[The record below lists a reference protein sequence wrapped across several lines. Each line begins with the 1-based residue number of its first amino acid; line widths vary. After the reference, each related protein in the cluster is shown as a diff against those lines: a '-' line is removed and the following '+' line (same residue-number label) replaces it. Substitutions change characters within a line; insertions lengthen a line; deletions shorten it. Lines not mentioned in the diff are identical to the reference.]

1 MRLIFPASE
10 QLPGHCVP
18 APDRSRRRD
27 RCFDGREIPRRT
39 GALRSWFGPRCS
51 RTGICLFGTCGQ
63 RVSRQELFRTVAS
76 GNGTCS
82 PPGTSFPSGVAFEVP
97 FAYSGLRAA
106 GGRKDCGSV
115 FCSQTGTGRVFDSSG
130 RVTEG
135 RTRGR
140 LCVRGSSYLIP
151 PPFQIKDFADAVGPG
166 GPSRRP
172 FVCGFPDPA
181 APPRGARSGT
191 WRGEPSP
198 QGSFPVRST
207 HHHQKEP
214 A

>member
-1 MRLIFPASE
+1 MSNCRAIVSVTRWPGEIRPAAQARSTRGSLQGIHTQAFACAGTGV
-10 QLPGHCVP
+10 QL
-18 APDRSRRRD
+18 
-27 RCFDGREIPRRT
+27 
-39 GALRSWFGPRCS
+39 
-51 RTGICLFGTCGQ
+51 
-63 RVSRQELFRTVAS
+63 VSRQELFRTVEP
-76 GNGTCS
+76 GNSACP
-82 PPGTSFPSGVAFEVP
+82 PPGTSFPSGVAFEVAI
-97 FAYSGLRAA
+97 AYSGLRAA

-130 RVTEG
+130 RATEG
-135 RTRGR
+135 QTRGR
-140 LCVRGSSYLIP
+140 SCVRGSSYLIP